1 MVMEE
6 AILWTIRLRHA
17 DSHEWEEFTG
27 WLEADPAHLRA
38 YEEVAAVDD
47 AAAALLGSSS
57 RKPVFTV
64 EQPPRRSLGRR
75 TVLGWGV
82 AAAFAGA
89 ISFAVLKE
97 NPKPQIVET
106 GFGERRMI
114 ALEDGTRIHVNGAT
128 RLSIDGDNPRLVTLE
143 RGEALF
149 MVVHDASNP
158 FRVEAGSA
166 VIQNLGTIFNV
177 VHERERLAAAVA
189 EGAVRFSSHGAKV
202 DLTAGMSVRQS
213 GDRLIV
219 SRGDA
224 AAVGAWREGQLSYS
238 SAPLSE
244 VAQDLSRNTG
254 LAVKVSPDLAGR
266 RFSGVI
272 VLDGD
277 RPRLLRR
284 VAALLE
290 VDVRP
295 AGDGW
300 ILTSSDK

>member
-1 MVMEE
+1 MDE
-6 AILWTIRLRHA
+6 AVRWTIRLPHA
-17 DSHEWEEFTG
+17 ASHEWEEFTA

-38 YEEVAAVDD
+38 YEQVAAVDQ
-47 AAAALLGSSS
+47 AAAGLLGSGSP
-57 RKPVFTV
+57 KPVFV
-64 EQPPRRSLGRR
+64 AEQPPRRSLLGRR
-75 TVLGWGV
+75 VVLGWGV

-89 ISFAVLKE
+89 ISFAVLQE
-97 NPKPQIVET
+97 NPKPQVVET
-106 GFGERRMI
+106 GFGERRLI
-114 ALEDGTRIHVNGAT
+114 ALDDGTRIHVNGGT
-128 RLSIDGDNPRLVTLE
+128 KLSIDGDSRRHVKLE

-158 FRVEAGSA
+158 FRVEAGGA
-166 VIQNLGTIFNV
+166 VIQNLGTVFNV
-177 VHERERLAAAVA
+177 VHERDRLATAVA
-189 EGAVRFSSHGAKV
+189 EGAVRFSAHGAKV

-219 SRGDA
+219 SRGDT

-254 LAVKVSPDLAGR
+254 LTMRVSPDLADR

-284 VAALLE
+284 VSALLE